1 MKRLFIGALVCLSV
15 CASFVFAAQPTLSE
29 RQYRVIESLQ
39 SDLADE
45 QFKQVVQDSTEASE
59 AWDDGLGL
67 VLLLQ
72 IRGQAF
78 QLLEDD
84 EAAIKALARAYSL
97 QQLNGTRQTQLAMQL
112 GQLYLSTDQWS
123 QTRELLSSALE
134 QPLPCLLYTSPSP
147 RD

>member
-15 CASFVFAAQPTLSE
+15 CSSFVFAAQPTLSE
-29 RQYRVIESLQ
+29 RQYRGIESLQ

-45 QFKQVVQDSTEASE
+45 QFKQVIQDSTEASE

-112 GQLYLSTDQWS
+112 GQLYLST
-123 QTRELLSSALE
+123 
-134 QPLPCLLYTSPSP
+134 CLLYTSPSP
-147 RD
+147 RDS